1 MTAASP
7 GSGDRL
13 DWVLARGGDVAAAD
27 PPGCLYRQ
35 RQLVVRSADVRKV
48 RAVVGRRVR
57 SVEQLPVAG
66 FARLHLTANA
76 DALAMVRS
84 VADRYGEALAT
95 PNHVLRG
102 EASYP
107 GGKPA
112 LPSAV
117 AFVPPP
123 VPRRGSNPRPRV
135 AVLDTGWVLHRWLWR
150 TPYNIDLDP
159 AHAEPTL
166 DLAELADGGLAGH
179 GTFAAGLVLRV
190 CPDARIVFRRV
201 LDQTGLCDEVQLA
214 TALDAVSHAQEGSPD
229 VVLIPAGGYTLSDQ
243 LSPILAE
250 ALAGLA
256 DTAVVVAAAGNAGID
271 GRPFWP
277 AAAER
282 VVAVGALTQ
291 RGQAAPFTNRGA
303 WIDAAAVG
311 TDLES
316 AFPDLPRGR
325 LGAAHVAD
333 GYARWSGTSFAA
345 ALVAGVVAT
354 RVAAGQPAGE
364 AVKEMLQDAG
374 PAAEIGANARRIPTP
389 LARPP
394 QWWDRTVPPRTPVA
408 PATPPPAAGPGQYA
422 LPGLDTPADQE
433 PALCPEPQTAVTAPT
448 GQDTLPGLDTPAET
462 GHRPRIRPM
471 LRAVWDR
478 WNR

>member
-1 MTAASP
+1 MTAAP
-7 GSGDRL
+7 LGSDERL
-13 DWVLARGGDVAAAD
+13 AWILSRGKDVAAAD
-27 PPGCLYRQ
+27 PPGFLYRQ
-35 RQLVVRSADVRKV
+35 RQLVVRSADVRRV

-66 FARLHLTANA
+66 FARMHLTANA

-84 VADRYGEALAT
+84 VADRYGEPIAT

-102 EASYP
+102 EAVYP

-112 LPSAV
+112 SPSAV

-123 VPRRGSNPRPRV
+123 VPRRGNGPRPRV

-159 AHAEPTL
+159 AQAEPSL
-166 DLAELADGGLAGH
+166 ELAELAAGGLAGH
-179 GTFAAGLVLRV
+179 GTFVAGLVLRV

-201 LDQTGLCDEVQLA
+201 LDQAGLCDEVQLA
-214 TALDAVSHAQEGSPD
+214 TALDALTHAQEGPPD
-229 VVLIPAGGYTLSDQ
+229 VVLIPAGGYTLTDRI
-243 LSPILAE
+243 SPILAE
-250 ALAGLA
+250 SLAA
-256 DTAVVVAAAGNAGID
+256 VPDSAVVVAAAGNAGIE

-277 AAAER
+277 AAADG

-291 RGQAAPFTNRGA
+291 RGQPAPFSNRGA

-354 RVAAGQPAGE
+354 RVATGQSAAAAAE
-364 AVKEMLQDAG
+364 AILHDAG
-374 PAAEIGANARRIPTP
+374 PAAEIGAETRRIPTP

-394 QWWDRTVPPRTPVA
+394 QWWDRTPPPRVSVEVVPTAPAVASPPAGPLAPVEGSALGALAAVA
-408 PATPPPAAGPGQYA
+408 PESPAADPV
-422 LPGLDTPADQE
+422 PTDPE
-433 PALCPEPQTAVTAPT
+433 PAIAA
-448 GQDTLPGLDTPAET
+448 LDET
-462 GHRPRIRPM
+462 GTEVGRWARIRARLRPRR
-471 LRAVWDR
+471 
-478 WNR
+478 